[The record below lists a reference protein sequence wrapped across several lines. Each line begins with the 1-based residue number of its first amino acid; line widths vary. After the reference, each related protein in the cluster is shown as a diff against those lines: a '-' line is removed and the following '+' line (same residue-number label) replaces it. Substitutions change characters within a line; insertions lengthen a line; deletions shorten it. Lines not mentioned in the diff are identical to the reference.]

1 MIVSCS
7 WLFQAKKWPKFLK
20 KYVFKCN
27 TLYTLAIKIQC
38 LKLVAVCDYYGDY
51 SKSTEN
57 YLLKQMKT

>member
-1 MIVSCS
+1 MC
-7 WLFQAKKWPKFLK
+7 K
-20 KYVFKCN
+20 

-57 YLLKQMKT
+57 YLLKQMKTQVITELFLSQ